1 MPWHIRAIGRYG
13 NAILLGLSGL
23 FALALFSKGQHG
35 MALFAVAICALAAFN
50 LYLVAKTAR
59 LLGGEAWLEAELRKA
74 ALRRRLAEESRVDV
88 GARPTIT
95 VDARPSRPTPSAGNG
110 ENGKQSSA

>member
-35 MALFAVAICALAAFN
+35 MAFFAVAICA
-50 LYLVAKTAR
+50 
-59 LLGGEAWLEAELRKA
+59 LGGEAWLEAELRKA